1 MIIKFHLFSKTCK
14 SPFQTDLCKEPSTRE
29 EALKDLEEGAR
40 VLSEPD
46 NDLPSSSV

>member
-1 MIIKFHLFSKTCK
+1 MIIKYHLFSKTWK
-14 SPFQTDLCKEPSTRE
+14 TAPQPNLCKQPSTPE

-40 VLSEPD
+40 VLSKPD